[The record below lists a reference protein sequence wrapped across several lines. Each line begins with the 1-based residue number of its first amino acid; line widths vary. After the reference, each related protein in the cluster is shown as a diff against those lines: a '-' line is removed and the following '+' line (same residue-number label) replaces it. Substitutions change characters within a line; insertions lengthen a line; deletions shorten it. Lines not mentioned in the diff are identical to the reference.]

1 MAGKK
6 NGNIVDY
13 LAVFGDKSF
22 AEMPFNDV
30 DSLALCQLCYLKFDG
45 IVPDVWSNKPS
56 VTLDDIYKHPD
67 YEKLYADE
75 RFEKNNRQLFEGML
89 KGRRFAGLRLNCYI
103 NLVEKEYETQFSAVT
118 YLLEGGS
125 LYIAYRG
132 TDETIVGW
140 KEDFNMAYMDP
151 VPGQALSVKY
161 LNMVTSRLKVPIYI
175 GGHSKG
181 GNLAVYAALK
191 CAETVRG
198 RIRKIYSM
206 DGPGVRELGSLEECE
221 RKKETGNPPTQESG
235 EAGLIS
241 AEKETG
247 SLSDWEK
254 DAGRKTVSE
263 KEAGNPVAPEKKT
276 GNRAAQ
282 KENADEDAKAALR
295 LEKDRAAYEQ
305 IKGKIVKILPQS
317 SLIGMLFEAGSRH
330 YMTVES
336 NSFGLG
342 QHDPFTWRV
351 QEDHF
356 VTLEDIESVSRFRD
370 DTLNAWISSLDG
382 DKRRLF
388 VDTLYEVIS
397 ASEAEDLIAFTADW
411 HKSMTGVINA
421 LKEVDEDTRNVLQQI
436 IRSLFEIARDR
447 AKAQTPRR
455 RSFFA
460 GDRKRQP
467 KWIPGGKHFIKKKNG
482 QEASEKKSVPEKEA
496 EALPQA

>member
-1 MAGKK
+1 MVEKK

-13 LAVFGDKSF
+13 LAAFGDKSF
-22 AEMPFNDV
+22 AQMPFNDV

-75 RFEKNNRQLFEGML
+75 RFEKNNRQLFEGMR

-151 VPGQALSVKY
+151 VPGQALGVKY
-161 LNMVTSRLKVPIYI
+161 LNMVTSRLKVPIYV

-181 GNLAVYAALK
+181 GNLAEYAALK
-191 CAETVRG
+191 CAETVRD

-206 DGPGVRELGSLEECE
+206 DGPGVRELGRLEEYE
-221 RKKETGNPPTQESG
+221 RKKEAGNQETGE
-235 EAGLIS
+235 EGLTF

-247 SLSDWEK
+247 SLSDRE
-254 DAGRKTVSE
+254 DDIRRKTVSE
-263 KEAGNPVAPEKKT
+263 KET
-276 GNRAAQ
+276 GNGSVQ
-282 KENADEDAKAALR
+282 KETAEEDTKALLR
-295 LEKDRAAYEQ
+295 LKKDRAAYEK

-330 YMTVES
+330 YITVES

-351 QEDHF
+351 QENHF
-356 VTLEDIESVSRFRD
+356 VTLEDIESISRFRD
-370 DTLNAWISSLDG
+370 DTLNAWISSLDE

-397 ASEAEDLIAFTADW
+397 ASKAEDLIAFTADW

-421 LKEVDEDTRNVLQQI
+421 LKEVDEDTRNVLRQI

-447 AKAQTPRR
+447 AKEQTPKRR
-455 RSFFA
+455 PFFA

-467 KWIPGGKHFIKKKNG
+467 KWISGGKHFKIKKNG
-482 QEASEKKSVPEKEA
+482 QEAFEKKSVPGKEE
-496 EALPQA
+496 EALRQA

>member
-1 MAGKK
+1 MREKK

-13 LAVFGDKSF
+13 LAAFGDKSF
-22 AEMPFNDV
+22 AQMPFNDV

-151 VPGQALSVKY
+151 VPGQALGVKY
-161 LNMVTSRLKVPIYI
+161 LNMVTSRLKVPIYV

-191 CAETVRG
+191 CAETVRD

-206 DGPGVRELGSLEECE
+206 DGPGVRELGRLEEYE
-221 RKKETGNPPTQESG
+221 RK
-235 EAGLIS
+235 
-241 AEKETG
+241 
-247 SLSDWEK
+247 
-254 DAGRKTVSE
+254 
-263 KEAGNPVAPEKKT
+263 KEAGNPETGEEGLTLAEKEA
-276 GNRAAQ
+276 GSLSER
-282 KENADEDAKAALR
+282 ENDAKALLK
-295 LEKDRAAYEQ
+295 LEKDRAAYEK

-351 QEDHF
+351 QENHF

-370 DTLNAWISSLDG
+370 DTLNAWISSLDE
-382 DKRRLF
+382 DKRKLF

-397 ASEAEDLIAFTADW
+397 ASKAEDLIAFTADW

-447 AKAQTPRR
+447 AKEQIPKRR
-455 RSFFA
+455 PFFA

-467 KWIPGGKHFIKKKNG
+467 KWIPGGKHFRKKKSG
-482 QEASEKKSVPEKEA
+482 QEASEKKSTPEKEE

>member
-1 MAGKK
+1 MREKK

-13 LAVFGDKSF
+13 LAAFGDKSF
-22 AEMPFNDV
+22 AQMPFNDV

-56 VTLDDIYKHPD
+56 MTLDDIYKHPD

-103 NLVEKEYETQFSAVT
+103 NLIEKEYETQFSAVT

-161 LNMVTSRLKVPIYI
+161 LNMVTSRLKVPIYV

-191 CAETVRG
+191 CAETVRD

-206 DGPGVRELGSLEECE
+206 DGPGVRELGRMEEYE
-221 RKKETGNPPTQESG
+221 RK
-235 EAGLIS
+235 
-241 AEKETG
+241 
-247 SLSDWEK
+247 
-254 DAGRKTVSE
+254 
-263 KEAGNPVAPEKKT
+263 KEAGNPENGEEGLTLTEKEA
-276 GNRAAQ
+276 GSLSER
-282 KENADEDAKAALR
+282 ENDAKALLR
-295 LEKDRAAYEQ
+295 LKKDRAAYEK

-351 QEDHF
+351 QENHF

-370 DTLNAWISSLDG
+370 DTLNAWISSLDE

-397 ASEAEDLIAFTADW
+397 ASKAEDLISFTADW

-447 AKAQTPRR
+447 AKDQIPKRR
-455 RSFFA
+455 PFFA

-467 KWIPGGKHFIKKKNG
+467 KWIPGGKHFRKKKNG
-482 QEASEKKSVPEKEA
+482 QEDSEQKSTPEKE
-496 EALPQA
+496 EEVLPQA